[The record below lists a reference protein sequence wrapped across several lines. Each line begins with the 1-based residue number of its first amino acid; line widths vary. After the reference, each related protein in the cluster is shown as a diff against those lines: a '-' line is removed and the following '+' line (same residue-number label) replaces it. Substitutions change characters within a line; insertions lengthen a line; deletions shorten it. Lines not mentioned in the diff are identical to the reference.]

1 MKNCLAR
8 GLKMDGRKEGNKG
21 SREKGR
27 GQRIYLFI
35 QKFTECYILCQL
47 LCWMPLLKVGDLTFF
62 LNFQQLYLRHYS
74 FLTTSKH
81 LSQISQGLHFGD
93 NYQKRKTKQNPN
105 TIHNMNKLMKCLGKS
120 FLAIKTWQ
128 VGFHSYLPTAHLL
141 YL

>member
-1 MKNCLAR
+1 
-8 GLKMDGRKEGNKG
+8 MDGRKEGNKR
-21 SREKGR
+21 SRKKGR

-35 QKFTECYILCQL
+35 QKFTKCYILCQQ

-62 LNFQQLYLRHYS
+62 LNFQQLCLRHYS

-81 LSQISQGLHFGD
+81 LSHISQGLHFGD

-105 TIHNMNKLMKCLGKS
+105 TIHNMNKLMKWLGKS

-128 VGFHSYLPTAHLL
+128 VGFHSYLPIAHVL